1 MIDVYVIGKGLPE
14 LAAALE
20 LAEVG
25 LSVRV
30 GDWSLEGSDP
40 TVARTHAE
48 RAGGYSTALP
58 DPEGALR
65 EFLAHAAAPVAEG
78 GLPHDE
84 LRPRTVSP
92 SPVLL
97 RSTKG
102 DWAPQPMPAAMGVP
116 AVPISSQAI
125 ALLGGRAAAR
135 AYLDRV
141 KPVLTIGKAHSFG
154 ELVRGRLGEIVV
166 ERLVDPFVRERF
178 GVAADDVEVAVAVPG
193 LNEALTRAGSLSGA
207 VLANADRD
215 VARETGVVPAG
226 GWPAGL
232 DELERR
238 LGLYSAETSEAPV
251 VAVQRSG
258 EELWIVEEA
267 GGAFF
272 EVRSIIAGIG
282 ASSTRE
288 ALSILEPAAG
298 AADTADT
305 DTADTDPAAAG
316 ADAARGAA
324 ATADVAGAARAAAAT
339 DAQPYFLR
347 ELFPQRWRIEANAAV
362 VAETD
367 ASIGEIAGGAALCTV
382 QLADG
387 AHWAVR
393 IEPVGDGAFA
403 ARLSGPVFDMSPD
416 LGGAPSEA
424 QLTRTVAEAL
434 AAVRLR
440 PAGEIGAVLRAAPYA
455 SIDERDAAETRVAT
469 AREQAHGWL
478 VVGEALHGGA
488 VASAVAD
495 ARTQAV
501 RLRRRLAGIAD

>member
-40 TVARTHAE
+40 TVARTHEE
-48 RAGGYSTALP
+48 RVGGSSTALP
-58 DPEGALR
+58 DPEGSLR

-84 LRPRTVSP
+84 LRPQTVYP

-97 RSTKG
+97 RSAKG
-102 DWAPQPMPAAMGVP
+102 GWAPQPTPAAMGVP

-125 ALLGGRAAAR
+125 ALLGSRAAAR

-154 ELVRGRLGEIVV
+154 ELVRGRLGAIVV

-178 GVAADDVEVAVAVPG
+178 GVATDDVEVAVAVPG

-226 GWPAGL
+226 GWSAGL
-232 DELERR
+232 DELGRR

-267 GGAFF
+267 GGATF
-272 EVRSIIAGIG
+272 EARSIIAGIG

-288 ALSILEPAAG
+288 ALSTLEPAA
-298 AADTADT
+298 
-305 DTADTDPAAAG
+305 
-316 ADAARGAA
+316 A
-324 ATADVAGAARAAAAT
+324 ATGTAAAA

-347 ELFPQRWRIEANAAV
+347 ELLPQRWRIEANAAV

-367 ASIGEIAGGAALCTV
+367 APIGEIAGGAALCAV
-382 QLADG
+382 ELADG

-393 IEPVGDGAFA
+393 IELAGDGAFA
-403 ARLSGPVFDMSPD
+403 AHLSGPVFDMGPD
-416 LGGAPSEA
+416 LGGVPRGA
-424 QLTRTVAEAL
+424 QLTRTVSEAL
-434 AAVRLR
+434 AEIGLR
-440 PAGEIGAVLRAAPYA
+440 PAGEIGTVLRAAPHA
-455 SIDERDAAETRVAT
+455 SIDERDAVEARLAT
-469 AREQAHGWL
+469 AREHAHGWL